1 MMFLDKNLPSVGIA
15 AGTVDDEDA
24 SQVPPPTCHIFVKE
38 KAAWFDIPNDGA
50 ERFQTFRS

>member
-1 MMFLDKNLPSVGIA
+1 MMFLDKDLPSVGIA